1 MLYQI
6 YEAQRTLM
14 EPFAELALV
23 ASRLFTN
30 PLAPMSHAPMANRM
44 AAGYNLLHRLAKD
57 YEKPEFGITSVPVDG
72 VGVTIHERVEISKPF
87 CNLLRFKR
95 YADDTKTLETL
106 LRSPVVLV
114 VAPLSGHYS
123 TLLRDTVRTLL
134 RDHKVYIT
142 DWKNAREVPLSEGTF
157 SLDDYVNYVQEF
169 IRYLQE
175 NNGEVHVVSVC
186 QPTVPVMAAVSL
198 MASRGEQ
205 TPASMTMMG
214 GPIDASRSPTA
225 VNDLAVKRSLQWF
238 ETNVIHRVPNNYP
251 GAGRRV
257 YPGFLQYAGFVAM
270 NPNRHATSYY
280 DYFKDLVRGDGGSTD
295 SHRKFYDEYNAV
307 LDMDAE
313 FYLDTIKTVFQD
325 YALPNGTWEV
335 RNPEGKPELVR
346 PQDITKTAVLA
357 IEGELDDIAGLGQTQ
372 ASLDLCSSVPDSEKQ
387 YYEVMG
393 AGHYGIFSGRRWRE
407 VVYPI
412 LRDFIANHHTGI
424 VTTKRRA
431 ASQALMEALENRE
444 DLYEQLQLGTNYQPV
459 EDKPVA
465 AKAAAT
471 VAADS
476 AVKAAPAARKPA
488 ASRAKPATARK
499 TTSASK
505 AAAAPKAA
513 AAKPAAAAAK
523 PAVAPKAASKPAAT
537 ATNKPAVES
546 KPDVAPNTASVPAAA
561 VAAKPA
567 TVAATAAPAPAAAP
581 AKTETATPTAAPAQ
595 PEAEA
600 SRPATAWRTPET
612 EGQPNAAQSAS
623 APKQS

>member
-30 PLAPMSHAPMANRM
+30 PLAPMSHAPMANRV

-72 VGVTIHERVEISKPF
+72 VSVTIHERVEISKPF

-198 MASRGEQ
+198 MATRGEK

-225 VNDLAVKRSLQWF
+225 VNDLAIKRSLAWF

-280 DYFKDLVRGDGGSTD
+280 DYFKDLVRGDGGSTE

-335 RNPEGKPELVR
+335 RNPEGTPELVR

-372 ASLDLCSSVPDSEKQ
+372 ASLDLCSSVPESEKQ
-387 YYEVMG
+387 YFEVMG

-412 LRDFIANHHTGI
+412 LRDFIGRHHTGI

-444 DLYEQLQLGTNYQPV
+444 DLYEQLQLGNNYQPV
-459 EDKPVA
+459 EDAPATSQAKATTPAVA
-465 AKAAAT
+465 AAAP
-471 VAADS
+471 AA
-476 AVKAAPAARKPA
+476 KAPAARKPA
-488 ASRAKPATARK
+488 TTRAKPAATRKPAASKTAAAAKATAAKPATA
-499 TTSASK
+499 AQP
-505 AAAAPKAA
+505 AE
-513 AAKPAAAAAK
+513 AAKAESK
-523 PAVAPKAASKPAAT
+523 PAVAASKPATSSQPKAAAT
-537 ATNKPAVES
+537 TQAAAAPQAAS
-546 KPDVAPNTASVPAAA
+546 KTPAAS
-561 VAAKPA
+561 
-567 TVAATAAPAPAAAP
+567 AP
-581 AKTETATPTAAPAQ
+581 AKTEAASNSTPAAA

-612 EGQPNAAQSAS
+612 ADGAQPVKQEASAS
-623 APKQS
+623 KQP